1 VLSSDTLESLEFPVP
16 KRFYITTPIYYVNDK
31 PHIGH
36 TYTTVLADVLAR
48 HHRMMGEEVYFL
60 TGTDEHGQ
68 KIEKTAAARG
78 ITPQQL
84 ADEVMPNFENLWK
97 RMGLTNDFFVRT
109 THARHKAVVQERFKQ
124 LLGTGDIYKATYKG
138 LYSVSDE
145 AYVTETQAKELQ
157 AQGLAHQ
164 LVELEEESYFFK
176 LSAYENWLIQLY
188 EKYPEFALPDFRLN
202 EVKQFV
208 APNGER
214 GNLQDLSI
222 SRTSITWG
230 IPVPGDDRH
239 VVYVWFDALLNYL
252 SACKDGFWPPQVQLV
267 GKDILR
273 FHAVYWPAFL
283 MAMFRQEGED
293 LNGELPARIRALLPQ
308 TILAHGWWLMGEDKM
323 SKSKGNIVR
332 PDDLLRFGND
342 AGRYFLLRDMQIG
355 YDRSFSFEGFM
366 ERLNADLANG
376 LGNLASRSISM
387 LQRYRGGVVP
397 TAEVFDDLDKEV
409 AEQGRKIAPEYLAL
423 TEKHDFSDAL
433 DRLWAYLRYLD
444 GYIVKAEP
452 WKLAKDEANKAKLD
466 TVLCQLY
473 RSLRATAIL
482 TAPIMPDLSQLLWES
497 LGMAGKVA
505 DQRFADLHY
514 EAPAPGPV
522 AEPKPLFQR
531 IDKEAVM
538 TEMTE
543 TPAATPVAEKPIE
556 YAPLRENIDYD
567 TFAKTDLRVGLVLD
581 AEAVPKSKKLIKM
594 TVDLGFEKRTILG
607 GIKEAYTPEELVGR
621 KIVVV
626 ANLEPR
632 ALMGIQ
638 SHGMLLAAS
647 DANSKPYL
655 IAPPADAQP
664 GFIVK

>member
-1 VLSSDTLESLEFPVP
+1 MA

-97 RMGLTNDFFVRT
+97 RMGLTHDHFVRT
-109 THARHKAVVQERFKQ
+109 TDAQHKAVVQERFKQ
-124 LLGTGDIYKATYKG
+124 LLTTGDIYKATYKG

-145 AYVTETQAKELQ
+145 AYVTEIQAKELQ

-164 LVELEEESYFFK
+164 LVELEEESYFFR
-176 LSAYENWLIQLY
+176 LASYENWLIQLFD
-188 EKYPEFALPDFRLN
+188 KYPGFVLPDFRLN

-208 APNGER
+208 FPNGER

-230 IPVPGDDRH
+230 IPVPGDPRH
-239 VVYVWFDALLNYL
+239 VIYVWFDALLNYL
-252 SACKDGFWPPQVQLV
+252 SACKDGFWPPTVQLV

-283 MAMFRQEGED
+283 MAMYRQEGDD
-293 LNGELPARIRALLPQ
+293 LNGELPVRIRELLPT

-332 PDDLLRFGND
+332 PEDLLRFGND
-342 AGRYFLLRDMQIG
+342 GARYFLLRDMQIG

-387 LQRYRGGVVP
+387 LQRYRMGVVP
-397 TAEVFDDLDKEV
+397 AAEVFDDLDREV
-409 AEQGRKIAPEYLAL
+409 AEQGRDLARDYLAMA
-423 TEKHDFSDAL
+423 ERHDFSGAL
-433 DRLWAYLRYLD
+433 DRLWSYLRYLD

-473 RSLRATAIL
+473 RSLRAAAIL
-482 TAPIMPDLSQLLWES
+482 VAPVMPELAQLLWEN
-497 LGMAGKVA
+497 LGLAGQVQ
-505 DQRFADLHY
+505 DQRFVDFQY
-514 EAPAPGPV
+514 EASAPGPV
-522 AEPKPLFQR
+522 KDPKPLFQR
-531 IDKEAVM
+531 IDKETVVK
-538 TEMTE
+538 EMTE
-543 TPAATPVAEKPIE
+543 PAPAEPVVEQPVE
-556 YAPLRENIDYD
+556 YAPLKENIDYD
-567 TFAKTDLRVGLVLD
+567 TFARTDLRVGLVLD
-581 AEAVPKSKKLIKM
+581 AEAVPKSKKLIRM
-594 TVDLGFEKRTILG
+594 TVDLGFEKRTILA
-607 GIKEAYTPEELVGR
+607 GIKEAYAPEELVGR

-632 ALMGIQ
+632 ALMGVM

-647 DANSKPYL
+647 DSGSKPYL
-655 IAPPADAQP
+655 IAPPPDAKP
-664 GFIVK
+664 GFIVR